1 MPFYGIMIL
10 IIVCLRAS
18 PLKILTRALPSTRK
32 PLKRLDLNFMVC
44 VTLSLYVVSRE
55 TLKKYFSGTF
65 ILYVKML

>member
-32 PLKRLDLNFMVC
+32 PLKRLDLNFMV
-44 VTLSLYVVSRE
+44 L
-55 TLKKYFSGTF
+55 
-65 ILYVKML
+65 